1 MSFGMTLGDGSLA
14 VILRENEIR
23 SAGWRMPRLC
33 ERGAEVLGIRS
44 GELFDGHIFTSNGVV
59 VNVRLWMTGALRV
72 LLGNVRKDGDCGG
85 RLISATWDWPT
96 LIAALE
102 VGEGPGGVFR
112 GDVSAHAGF
121 KRSG

>member
-1 MSFGMTLGDGSLA
+1 
-14 VILRENEIR
+14 
-23 SAGWRMPRLC
+23 MPRLC

-44 GELFDGHIFTSNGVV
+44 GELFDGHIFTSNGFV

-102 VGEGPGGVFR
+102 VGEGPGGYFVATYQLMRDLSDRDDFSVWAGPELR
-112 GDVSAHAGF
+112 DELQLSRVSWQ
-121 KRSG
+121 